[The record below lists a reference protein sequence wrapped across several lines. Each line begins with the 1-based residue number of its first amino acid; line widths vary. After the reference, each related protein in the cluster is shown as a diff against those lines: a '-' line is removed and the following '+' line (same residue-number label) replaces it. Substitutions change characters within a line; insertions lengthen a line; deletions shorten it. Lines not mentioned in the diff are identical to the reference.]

1 MNNDKNKH
9 DDNSKSVRNTIQYK
23 SKTLIET
30 PIISIIKNGD
40 NSLNIEFFIENP
52 LIDLTTMLNF
62 GLIKL
67 IGDINKDIYEDV
79 DLQIIDENNAYL
91 RVVMK
96 HLLKDL
102 GIPQTYSN
110 LLITK
115 SSHINAKTNAKTVTF
130 TAVKTNGENIAAQ
143 SSFTDKLEL
152 MPIPIQKLLFHFN
165 IENAH
170 KIKIQINILFE
181 ETATGS
187 QLFNDFSDDCYEDF
201 MDDSIARK
209 PRLKMKSKPKNGV
222 FEFVEKML
230 SMIIKNIV
238 SRLKQFIENAR

>member
-1 MNNDKNKH
+1 MNTNMNNKH
-9 DDNSKSVRNTIQYK
+9 DDNSKSMRKTIQYK
-23 SKTLIET
+23 SKTLIES
-30 PIISIIKNGD
+30 PIISIVKNGD

-52 LIDLTTMLNF
+52 IIDLTTMLNF

-67 IGDINKDIYEDV
+67 IGDINKDIYEHV

-91 RVVMK
+91 TVVMK

-115 SSHINAKTNAKTVTF
+115 KTHTNMNTNTKTVSF
-130 TAVKTNGENIAAQ
+130 TAVKTSGANITMP
-143 SSFTDKLEL
+143 SSFADKLEL
-152 MPIPIQKLLFHFN
+152 IPIQQLSLHCN
-165 IENAH
+165 IENTH

-181 ETATGS
+181 ENTHGS
-187 QLFNDFSDDCYEDF
+187 QLFGDFSDDCYDDF
-201 MDDSIARK
+201 ADDELLRK

-238 SRLKQFIENAR
+238 SRLKQFIENAH

>member
-1 MNNDKNKH
+1 MNMNNKH
-9 DDNSKSVRNTIQYK
+9 DENSKSVRKTIQYK

-67 IGDINKDIYEDV
+67 IGDINKDIYEHM

-102 GIPQTYSN
+102 GVPQTYSN

-115 SSHINAKTNAKTVTF
+115 GTYTNMNTNTKTVSF
-130 TAVKTNGENIAAQ
+130 TAVKTSDAII
-143 SSFTDKLEL
+143 SKPSFSFVDKLEL
-152 MPIPIQKLLFHFN
+152 IPIQQLSFHCN
-165 IENAH
+165 IENVH

-181 ETATGS
+181 ENTHGS
-187 QLFNDFSDDCYEDF
+187 QLFGDFSDDCYDDF
-201 MDDSIARK
+201 ADDDLAHK
-209 PRLKMKSKPKNGV
+209 PRLKIKSKPKNGV

-238 SRLKQFIENAR
+238 SRLKQFIENAH